1 MSRVV
6 AKIATVASTE
16 MEHDWIE
23 LLIINKRREEEEENE
38 TDAEERNSRCPQ

>member
-16 MEHDWIE
+16 TEHGWIE
-23 LLIINKRREEEEENE
+23 LLIINKRREEEEENK